1 MVLEFLLEYEWDKP
15 LQVFASGFFFS
26 SVAIFIAAALF
37 THSPSLVVVTFMTLP
52 LVYVYTKLLEN
63 EAQHEARVK
72 TIHQLVAD
80 NIFLAKTYLML
91 FLGMTV
97 GIAFWFSILPNS
109 MLSSLFSEQIFN
121 LNQIGVVT
129 GLYIIT
135 SAIDS
140 SNFMTIASNNIK
152 LVLLSGIMSFVFA
165 AGALFI
171 LSWNASV
178 VGVAVGSIIIKLM
191 GAGASNVTALSQ
203 GIGLGTVYYILHVI
217 PEVVA
222 YFLAAVS
229 GAFISSAMMRYKPF
243 SPNSNR
249 LLAISGALVIFA
261 VALILLG
268 AVIEIQISH
277 QLQNTYRV

>member
-15 LQVFASGFFFS
+15 LQIFASGFFFS

-52 LVYVYTKLLEN
+52 LIYTYTNLLQQ
-63 EAQHEARVK
+63 EAVHEAKDK
-72 TIHQLVAD
+72 TIRQLIAD
-80 NIFLAKTYLML
+80 NMFLVKTYLLL
-91 FLGMTV
+91 FLGMTI

-109 MLSSLFSEQIFN
+109 MLSSLFSEQIYN
-121 LNQIGVVT
+121 LNQIGLVT
-129 GLYIIT
+129 GLSIT
-135 SAIDS
+135 PLAIDS
-140 SNFMTIASNNIK
+140 SAFMTIASNNIK

-178 VGVAVGSIIIKLM
+178 IGVAVGSIIIKLM

-203 GIGLGTVYYILHVI
+203 GIGLGTVYYILHLI

-222 YFLAAVS
+222 YFLAAVA